1 MPTILI
7 RKISPFLGANVLLGV
22 FPTAQD
28 AEQHRDA
35 YFAMRTQTPA
45 SDPWRE
51 QPYKPE
57 GLKISDLVIS
67 DIQGSRVSAGAAVF
81 VISSYSEGF
90 GQTVRRFVSVHNDK
104 AVATRQAG
112 RLEETDTDSFPNYYR
127 VQEATVGQLL
137 PDDPDLQPVWYE

>member
-1 MPTILI
+1 MAMPTLLI
-7 RKISPFLGANVLLGV
+7 RKISPYLGANVLLGV
-22 FPTAQD
+22 FPTARE

-57 GLKISDLVIS
+57 GLKMSDLLISDV
-67 DIQGSRVSAGAAVF
+67 QGSRVSSGSVVF

-90 GQTVRRFVSVHNDK
+90 GQTVRSFTSVHN
-104 AVATRQAG
+104 
-112 RLEETDTDSFPNYYR
+112 
-127 VQEATVGQLL
+127 
-137 PDDPDLQPVWYE
+137 

>member
-7 RKISPFLGANVLLGV
+7 RKISPYLGANVLLGV
-22 FPTAQD
+22 FPTAQQ
-28 AEQHRDA
+28 ARQQCDA

-51 QPYKPE
+51 QPYRSG
-57 GLKISDLVIS
+57 GLQVSDLVIL
-67 DIQGSRVSAGAAVF
+67 DIQGSRISSGSVVF

-104 AVATRQAG
+104 AVAMRQAA
-112 RLEETDTDSFPNYYR
+112 RLE
-127 VQEATVGQLL
+127 
-137 PDDPDLQPVWYE
+137 